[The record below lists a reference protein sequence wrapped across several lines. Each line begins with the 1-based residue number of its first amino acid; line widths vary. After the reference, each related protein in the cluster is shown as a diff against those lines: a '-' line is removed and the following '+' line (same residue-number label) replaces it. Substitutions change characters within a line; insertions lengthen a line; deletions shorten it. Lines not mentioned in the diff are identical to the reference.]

1 MASLLQDMASGES
14 PNPAKARAL
23 YLALHDKYEEAIKL
37 VGHRQKMN
45 PPRLLPAASDREE
58 L

>member
-1 MASLLQDMASGES
+1 MLQDMASGES

-23 YLALHDKYEEAIKL
+23 YLALQDKYEEAIKH